1 MSFYLLFRKIIWRW
15 HICPKRLL
23 TTIRIPIQSEFYFEK
38 LISFQQ
44 TPPQTPPRTRGGARE
59 RLFTRC

>member
-1 MSFYLLFRKIIWRW
+1 MKCN
-15 HICPKRLL
+15 HIRPKRLL

-44 TPPQTPPRTRGGARE
+44 TSPQTPPRTRGGVWGE
-59 RLFTRC
+59 VVYKMLEFSLNISRL